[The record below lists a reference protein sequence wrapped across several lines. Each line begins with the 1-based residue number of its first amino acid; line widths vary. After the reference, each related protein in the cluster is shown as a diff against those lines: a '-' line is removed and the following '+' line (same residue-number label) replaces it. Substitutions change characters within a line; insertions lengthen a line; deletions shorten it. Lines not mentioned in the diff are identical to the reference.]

1 MRGALLPSA
10 PMKSTADIIA
20 LPTASPSPSLS
31 GLFKALGDE
40 LRLPILRAMARDSY
54 NVSELCSIFS
64 VRQSA
69 LSHHLK
75 ILVDAGLLARRKEGT
90 ATFYRRALPDDIDN
104 GLHRLILNE
113 IDQTGL
119 PEAIERGIQKVQEQ
133 RETNSREFFWG
144 NISRFRKQQE
154 LIAPWQ
160 DYSEATLQLLRR
172 ANVARTATIAE
183 IGPGEGWLLPSLR
196 DIAAKVVAIDLSAA
210 MLERAR
216 AHAGHLE
223 GITFIEGNTKA
234 LKQHRVRAEA
244 IVANMV
250 LHHTP
255 DPQAVL
261 NDASAALKP
270 GGSLIVSDLCAHDQA
285 WVREY
290 CGDLWLG
297 FTPDQIREWAMEA
310 SLEPHAE
317 LFLAQRNGFQI
328 QIQHFQR
335 R

>member
-1 MRGALLPSA
+1 MTNS
-10 PMKSTADIIA
+10 ADIIW
-20 LPTASPSPSLS
+20 LPEAHPKPAFSA
-31 GLFKALGDE
+31 LFKAMGDE
-40 LRLPILRAMARDSY
+40 LRLQILRSLARDSY
-54 NVSELCSIFS
+54 NVTELCEIFS

-75 ILVDAGLLARRKEGT
+75 ILVEAGLLARRKEGT
-90 ATFYRRALPDDIDN
+90 ATFYRRALADGAN
-104 GLHRLILNE
+104 KGLRHHILEE
-113 IDQTGL
+113 IDRA
-119 PEAIERGIQKVQEQ
+119 AIPRIIEEGVRRVQWQ
-133 RETNSREFFWG
+133 REQNSQEFFWG

-196 DIAAKVVAIDLSAA
+196 DIAAQVVAIDLSAA
-210 MLERAR
+210 MLERSR

-255 DPQAVL
+255 DPQAIL

>member
-1 MRGALLPSA
+1 MTDSA
-10 PMKSTADIIA
+10 NIIR
-20 LPTASPSPSLS
+20 LPTPPKSPAFCSF
-31 GLFKALGDE
+31 FKALGDD
-40 LRLPILRAMARDSY
+40 LRLLILRSLACDSY
-54 NVSELCSIFS
+54 NVGELCAIFS

-75 ILVDAGLLARRKEGT
+75 VLVDADLLARRKEGT
-90 ATFYRRALPDDIDN
+90 ATFYRRALPDDSDH
-104 GLHRLILNE
+104 GLHRLILSE
-113 IDQTGL
+113 LDQTTL
-119 PEAIERGIQKVQEQ
+119 PEKIELGIQKVQEQ
-133 RETNSREFFWG
+133 RETNSKEFFWG

-160 DYSEATLQLLRR
+160 DYSEATLQLLGR
-172 ANVARTATIAE
+172 ANVAHTATIVE

-196 DIAAKVVAIDLSAA
+196 DIAANVVAIDLSSA
-210 MLERAR
+210 MLTRAR
-216 AHAGHLE
+216 AHAGHLQ
-223 GITFIEGNTKA
+223 GITFIEGDTKA
-234 LKQHRVRAEA
+234 LRQHRVRAEA

-261 NDASAALKP
+261 NDASAALEP

-297 FTPDQIREWAMEA
+297 FTPDQMRQWALEA
-310 SLEPHAE
+310 NLEPHAE

-335 R
+335 RQY

>member
-1 MRGALLPSA
+1 MTNS
-10 PMKSTADIIA
+10 ADIIW
-20 LPTASPSPSLS
+20 LPEAHPKPAFSA
-31 GLFKALGDE
+31 LFKAMGDE
-40 LRLPILRAMARDSY
+40 LRLQILRSLARDSY
-54 NVSELCSIFS
+54 NVTELCEIFS

-75 ILVDAGLLARRKEGT
+75 ILVEAGLLARRKEGT
-90 ATFYRRALPDDIDN
+90 ATFYRRALADGAN
-104 GLHRLILNE
+104 KGLRHHILEE
-113 IDQTGL
+113 IDRA
-119 PEAIERGIQKVQEQ
+119 AIPRIIEEGVRRVQWQ
-133 RETNSREFFWG
+133 REQNSQEFFWG

-196 DIAAKVVAIDLSAA
+196 DIAAQVVAIDLSAA

-255 DPQAVL
+255 DPQAIL